1 MTADEFGSVM
11 SPESVR
17 APQAIENAGKGQERK
32 KKQKQ
37 EEPPPSKREEDS
49 VHIESVEGKKE
60 FSSVKVNTHNPVEDD
75 IIPGS
80 NFDVTV
86 G

>member
-1 MTADEFGSVM
+1 MTADEFGSVL

-17 APQAIENAGKGQERK
+17 APLAIKNAGKEQDRK
-32 KKQKQ
+32 KKE
-37 EEPPPSKREEDS
+37 EEPPSSKREEDS
-49 VHIESVEGKKE
+49 VQIDSVDGIKD
-60 FSSVKVNTHNPVEDD
+60 FSSVKVNTHIPDEDD
-75 IIPGS
+75 TSPGS